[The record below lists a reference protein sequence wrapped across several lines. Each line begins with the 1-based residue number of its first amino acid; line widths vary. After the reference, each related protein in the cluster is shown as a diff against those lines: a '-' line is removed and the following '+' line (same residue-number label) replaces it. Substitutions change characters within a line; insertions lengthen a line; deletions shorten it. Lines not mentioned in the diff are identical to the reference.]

1 MKSILKNV
9 AINLNNSQIARRN
22 FIFEPKTKLIVSF
35 LNILWNEGFI
45 FGYKLYG
52 VNSNLL
58 KIFLKYKKNKPV
70 INSIKLFYNSGSVG
84 NYKLSQLWK
93 LDAKK
98 NLIILN
104 TSKGLM
110 TIQDCKKNQ
119 MGGQPLFIIK

>member
-1 MKSILKNV
+1 MKSILRNV
-9 AINLNNSQIARRN
+9 AINLNNSQISKRN
-22 FIFEPKTKLIVSF
+22 FIFQPKTKLIVNF

-45 FGYKLYG
+45 LGYKLYG

-70 INSIKLFYNSGSVG
+70 INSIKLFYNSGFT
-84 NYKLSQLWK
+84 NHYKLSQLWK
-93 LDAKK
+93 LDSKQ

-110 TIQDCKKNQ
+110 TVQECKKNQ
-119 MGGQPLFIIK
+119 VGGQPLFIVK

>member
-1 MKSILKNV
+1 MNSILRNV
-9 AINLNNSQIARRN
+9 AINLNNSQISKRN
-22 FIFEPKTKLIVSF
+22 FIFQPKTKLIVNF

-45 FGYKLYG
+45 LGYKLYG

-70 INSIKLFYNSGSVG
+70 INSIKLFYNSGFT
-84 NYKLSQLWK
+84 NHYKLSQLWK
-93 LDAKK
+93 LDSKK

-110 TIQDCKKNQ
+110 TVQECKKNQ
-119 MGGQPLFIIK
+119 VGGQPLFIVK

>member
-52 VNSNLL
+52 TNSNLL

-70 INSIKLFYNSGSVG
+70 INSIKLFYNSGG

-119 MGGQPLFIIK
+119 IGGQPLFMVK

>member
-1 MKSILKNV
+1 MKSILRNV
-9 AINLNNSQIARRN
+9 AINLNNSQISKRN
-22 FIFEPKTKLIVSF
+22 FIFQPKTKLIFNF

-45 FGYKLYG
+45 LGYKLYG

-70 INSIKLFYNSGSVG
+70 INSIKLFYNSGFT
-84 NYKLSQLWK
+84 NHYKLSQLWK
-93 LDAKK
+93 LDSKK

-110 TIQDCKKNQ
+110 TVQECKKNQ
-119 MGGQPLFIIK
+119 VGGQPLFIVK

>member
-9 AINLNNSQIARRN
+9 AINLNNSQISRRN
-22 FIFEPKTKLIVSF
+22 FIFQPKTKLIVDF

-45 FGYKLYG
+45 FGYKFYG

-70 INSIKLFYNSGSVG
+70 INSIKLFYNSGSG
-84 NYKLSQLWK
+84 SNYKLSQLWK
-93 LDAKK
+93 LDSKK
-98 NLIILN
+98 NFIILN

-110 TIQDCKKNQ
+110 TIQECKKNQ
-119 MGGQPLFIIK
+119 IGGQPLFIIK

>member
-1 MKSILKNV
+1 MKSILRNV
-9 AINLNNSQIARRN
+9 AINLNNSQISKRN
-22 FIFEPKTKLIVSF
+22 FIFQPKTKLIVNF

-45 FGYKLYG
+45 LGYKLYG

-70 INSIKLFYNSGSVG
+70 INSIKLFYNSGFT
-84 NYKLSQLWK
+84 NHYKLSQLWK
-93 LDAKK
+93 LDSKK

-110 TIQDCKKNQ
+110 TVQECKKNQ
-119 MGGQPLFIIK
+119 VGGQPLFIVK